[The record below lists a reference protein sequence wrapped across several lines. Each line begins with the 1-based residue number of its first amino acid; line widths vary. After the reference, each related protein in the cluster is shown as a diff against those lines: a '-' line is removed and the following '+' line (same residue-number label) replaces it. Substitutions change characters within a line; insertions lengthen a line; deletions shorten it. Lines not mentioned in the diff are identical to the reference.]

1 MNRTMKKM
9 GKSIMKQGRKLLE
22 RSPAVKPIP
31 NTPSETAFDKAQ
43 EDLDTSLRAV
53 HEALSQKDMDKATR
67 HAAHAQKH
75 FDVLFKKQRKAG
87 KG

>member
-1 MNRTMKKM
+1 MKKM
-9 GKSIMKQGRKLLE
+9 GKSLMKQGRQLTELLHQT
-22 RSPAVKPIP
+22 PAVKAKP

-43 EDLDTSLRAV
+43 KDLDTSLRAV
-53 HEALSQKDMDKATR
+53 HDALSQKDMTKAER

-75 FDVLFKKQRKAG
+75 FDVLFKKHRKAG

>member
-9 GKSIMKQGRKLLE
+9 GKSLMKQGRQLLH
-22 RSPAVKPIP
+22 RSPAVKAKP

-43 EDLDTSLRAV
+43 KDLDTSLRAV
-53 HEALSQKDMDKATR
+53 HDALSQKDMDKAAR
-67 HAAHAQKH
+67 HAAKAQKH